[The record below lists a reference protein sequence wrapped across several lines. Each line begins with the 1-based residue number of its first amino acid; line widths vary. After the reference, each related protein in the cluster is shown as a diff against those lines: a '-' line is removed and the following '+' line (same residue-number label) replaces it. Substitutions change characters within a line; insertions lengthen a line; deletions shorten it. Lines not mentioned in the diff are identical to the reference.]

1 MCKIKRIMLIV
12 MAAALILASMALPA
26 SAASVDEMTDV
37 KPSAWYYDHV
47 KKAMELG
54 YFGGT
59 SETTF
64 EPEGKMT
71 RAMFV
76 QALANAADVDLNKY
90 PGTSFYDV
98 KATDWYAAA
107 INWAVINGVTSG
119 TGGNKFSPNAALTR
133 EQMVTLLYNFAKT
146 KGLDSLLQFPEYDLN
161 TDFTDINSVSSWAKG
176 PMTWAVAKKILSG
189 SDRKLDPQGV
199 ATRAQTATILV
210 KCKDWLAYEIP
221 TEENPDE
228 ELPEEEQPEEEQPK
242 PEEPNEE
249 TPEVPEVPD
258 TDGGDHIHDWVFH
271 EAVTEER
278 LVADAWTEYD
288 VKKDT
293 PSITICNQCG
303 EQFTGPGQESEAGR
317 HIVQYNSNCHGY
329 HTIEDNVYVISNPIQ
344 HQETFANVETKPAY
358 YECSLCGEIKP
369 NKTHEH
375 TWEWVDETIQDYIT
389 WHAYRKPISEIIECQ
404 SYLCFNCSA
413 KFHEHELGSAEAAML
428 AAVAHIQEST
438 DDECVAYGKYT
449 KYDRNILGYEE
460 IPDQITKVVTCPAHL
475 ECTDCGE
482 SFA

>member
-1 MCKIKRIMLIV
+1 MRKIKRITSIL
-12 MAAALILASMALPA
+12 MAALMTLTVMTTPA
-26 SAASVDEMTDV
+26 FAASVEDMNDV
-37 KPSAWYYDHV
+37 KPDAWYYNSV
-47 KKAMELG
+47 KEAMELG
-54 YFGGT
+54 YFAGT
-59 SETTF
+59 SDTTF
-64 EPEGKMT
+64 SPDNTLT

-76 QALANAADVDLNKY
+76 QALANAAEIDLSKY

-161 TDFTDINSVSSWAKG
+161 TNFTDINSVSSWAKG

-189 SDRKLDPQGV
+189 SDGKLDPQGV

-242 PEEPNEE
+242 PEEPSEE
-249 TPEVPEVPD
+249 TPEIPEVPD

-288 VKKDT
+288 VVDDRT
-293 PSITICNQCG
+293 SVTYCNQCG
-303 EQFTGPGQESEAGR
+303 EQFTGPDQESNAGL
-317 HIVQYNSNCHGY
+317 HIVRYNSDCHGY
-329 HTIEDNVYVISNPIQ
+329 HTTSITVPTLTNPVQ
-344 HQETFANVETKPAY
+344 HTKQTASVEIAPAY
-358 YECSLCGEIKP
+358 YECSVCGEK
-369 NKTHEH
+369 KSGTHTH
-375 TWEWVDETIQDYIT
+375 NWKWVEETIEEYVT
-389 WHAYRKPISEIIECQ
+389 WPSYEKPIFEITNCQ
-404 SYLCFNCSA
+404 SYDCMGC
-413 KFHEHELGSAEAAML
+413 KQEFHEHEYGSDRAAML
-428 AAVAHIQEST
+428 AAVAHVDETGHPGYISST
-438 DDECVAYGKYT
+438 AM
-449 KYDRNILGYEE
+449 DREVTGYES
-460 IPDQITKVVTCPAHL
+460 IPDQITEVITRPAHL

>member
-1 MCKIKRIMLIV
+1 MCKIKRIILIV
-12 MAAALILASMALPA
+12 MAAALMLASMALPA

-64 EPEGKMT
+64 EPEGEMT

-76 QALANAADVDLNKY
+76 QALANAAKIDLSKY

-146 KGLDSLLQFPEYDLN
+146 KGLDSLLQFPKYDLN

-189 SDRKLDPQGV
+189 SDGKLDPQGV

-242 PEEPNEE
+242 PEEPGEE

-258 TDGGDHIHDWVFH
+258 TDGGDHTHDWVFH
-271 EAVTEER
+271 EAVTEKR
-278 LVADAWTEYD
+278 LVAEAWTEYD
-288 VKKDT
+288 VVDDRT
-293 PSITICNQCG
+293 SVTYCNQCG
-303 EQFTGPGQESEAGR
+303 EQFTGPDQESNAGD
-317 HIVQYNSNCHGY
+317 HILMYDSDCHGY
-329 HTIEDNVYVISNPIQ
+329 HTTSITVPTLTNPIQ
-344 HQETFANVETKPAY
+344 HAEQTASVEIAPAY
-358 YECSLCGEIKP
+358 YECSVCGEKKS
-369 NKTHEH
+369 NTHTH
-375 TWEWVDETIQDYIT
+375 NWEWVEGTVKEYVT
-389 WHAYRKPISEIIECQ
+389 WPAYEKPIFEITECQ
-404 SYLCFNCSA
+404 SYRCMGCLM
-413 KFHEHELGSAEAAML
+413 KFHEHEYGTAEAAML
-428 AAVAHIQEST
+428 AAVAHIKETGCPSYIKST
-438 DDECVAYGKYT
+438 KM
-449 KYDRNILGYEE
+449 DRKITGYES
-460 IPDQITKVVTCPAHL
+460 IPDQITEIVTCPAHL
-475 ECTDCGE
+475 ECTTCGK